1 LEIGISSPAKT
12 LRGLCTGEEHK
23 AHARINVENRS
34 RRRDPIHARHR
45 DVHYDQIG
53 TQVARK
59 LHSNLSVSRLL
70 DNIRDISEQ
79 SDDKRAK
86 RIVVVHDQCTHKTPL
101 PPRTPTGLDYVQ
113 VWQRSRHRS
122 LAFVVPAC
130 GASPHSRQT
139 FIVRRSLM
147 KLQLIAATGRPHV
160 PPTAERPISG
170 LGGCLRLL
178 PCGAQCAGELRLP
191 IHDPQPIRLQQ
202 TLVGAGIT
210 QALTLPDQL
219 VEDQARPL
227 RGCRIP
233 AHLGARQ
240 SKAAD
245 APA

>member
-1 LEIGISSPAKT
+1 MQLSAKVGHVLLDHDAILGRFGQL
-12 LRGLCTGEEHK
+12 LRGLCTGEEYK
-23 AHARINVENRS
+23 ARVRMNVENRS

-86 RIVVVHDQCTHKTPL
+86 RIVVIHDQCTHKTPL
-101 PPRTPTGLDYVQ
+101 PPRTPTGLDYVK
-113 VWQRSRHRS
+113 VSQRSRHRS
-122 LAFVVPAC
+122 LAV
-130 GASPHSRQT
+130 G
-139 FIVRRSLM
+139 LM

-160 PPTAERPISG
+160 PPPAEHPISG
-170 LGGCLRLL
+170 FGGCLRLL
-178 PCGAQCAGELRLP
+178 PCGAQCAGELPLP
-191 IHDPQPIRLQQ
+191 VHDPQPVGLQQ
-202 TLVGAGIT
+202 TLVDTGIT
-210 QALTLPDQL
+210 HALALPDQV
-219 VEDQARPL
+219 VEDRARPL

-233 AHLGARQ
+233 AHLGARRQ